1 MEALANLEIIIMSH
15 ERPEFLQRALA
26 ALEMVDFGSRP
37 KITISDNPS
46 KISSRVPREIVRNYN
61 YVLRDGL
68 GATSHLNKIISEVK
82 SEWTLITHDDDEI
95 LPQLGDLFREYSS
108 NPKIGMITGRS
119 LIIDSTGNQ
128 IISNAYESRLRKSN
142 LNNFHSHI
150 KSDVFWHL
158 FDLGSL
164 FPASAMIIRREVYQE
179 IQEVN
184 LDVNLASDYS
194 LSLKIAKNH
203 NIVFEGI
210 NPVMK
215 YWLHGKNSVYSNEAM
230 SSLKSELTIARLVE
244 LANSDFKLSLKRNLA
259 LSKQIFESTILLNT
273 YGEYEKISILNRYIL
288 TYEELKGKLAFSRT
302 FEIKNQLFSRIV
314 KFEMQRR
321 LKK

>member
-1 MEALANLEIIIMSH
+1 V
-15 ERPEFLQRALA
+15 RAHGA
-26 ALEMVDFGSRP
+26 HQQGVAVRRCAGDDFGANIAACARA
-37 KITISDNPS
+37 I
-46 KISSRVPREIVRNYN
+46 
-61 YVLRDGL
+61 L
-68 GATSHLNKIISEVK
+68 
-82 SEWTLITHDDDEI
+82 DDEI

-128 IISNAYESRLRKSN
+128 IMSNAYESRLRKSN
-142 LNNFHSHI
+142 LNNFHSHV

-164 FPASAMIIRREVYQE
+164 FPASAMIIRREVYKE

-288 TYEELKGKLAFSRT
+288 TYKELKGKLVFSRT